1 MTPENKK
8 KKKFSIRKLIYNDKY
23 LIVSSIIAAIIIWV
37 ATSINLSPLTQK
49 KITVPVSVDF
59 SGTLAEQL
67 GIEYFDSTDISVEVT
82 VSCKKYL
89 AKDITADDIVASLQ
103 TSSVTSAGYHSV
115 PILVSAVDG
124 AEFTIEKYYPTS
136 AEGYYDVAQ
145 ETSFPIE
152 LKFTN
157 TDFAADGYVSGT
169 TTLSEDE
176 ALIRGPQAYVSQI
189 SKVVATVDLESG
201 LTQSQL
207 VDLQPK
213 ALDKNGREVDYITIK
228 NSVTANVPILKIE
241 TLEPK
246 VNFVN
251 APSNAMSIVNIE
263 YSVDKVEAGVLD
275 TTQITQLIL
284 GDIDFSKIK
293 AGENEF
299 TFDVTNLSGILVLDG
314 TESITVK
321 ITVPEDFE
329 TRNIRVSIND
339 ISINAP
345 DGYTASAVSLSSAEI
360 TVVGSSESLE
370 AFSNANLVLSCDLKA
385 QSDGTLDTGVSE
397 YRLSVSVKDSTD
409 VWVYGNYTVKVNVR
423 NS

>member
-1 MTPENKK
+1 MTPKNKK
-8 KKKFSIRKLIYNDKY
+8 KKKFSIRKLVYNDKY
-23 LIVSSIIAAIIIWV
+23 LIVSSIIAALVIWV
-37 ATSINLSPLTQK
+37 ATSINLSPETQK
-49 KITVPVSVDF
+49 KITVPVTVDF

-67 GIEYFDSTDISVEVT
+67 GIEYFDSTDITVDVT

-89 AKDITADDIVASLQ
+89 AKDISADDIVATLQ

-124 AEFTIEKYYPTS
+124 AEFTIDKYYPTS

-152 LKFTN
+152 LQFTN
-157 TDFAADGYVSGT
+157 TNFAADGYVAGT

-189 SKVVATVDLESG
+189 SRVVATVDLEDG
-201 LTQSQL
+201 LTQSQS
-207 VDLQPK
+207 VDLQLK
-213 ALDKNGREVDYITIK
+213 ALDKDGKEVDYITFK
-228 NSVTANVPILKIE
+228 NSVTANVPVLKIE

-251 APSNAMSIVNIE
+251 APANAMSIVNIE

-284 GDIDFSKIK
+284 GDIDFSKIS

-314 TESITVK
+314 TKSITVK
-321 ITVPEDFE
+321 ITVPEDYE
-329 TRNIRVSIND
+329 TKNIRVSIND
-339 ISINAP
+339 ISINTP
-345 DGYTASAVSLSSAEI
+345 DGYSASAVSLSSAEI
-360 TVVGSSESLE
+360 TVVGSPEALES
-370 AFSNANLVLSCDLKA
+370 FSNANLVLSCDLKA
-385 QSDGTLDTGVSE
+385 QSNDSLNTGVSE
-397 YRLSVSVKDSTD
+397 YRLSISVKDSND
-409 VWVYGNYTVKVNVR
+409 VWVYGNYTVKVNVIS
-423 NS
+423 N